1 MLESKYVDVS
11 KLTFETT
18 KKFRKYLKRLIELGG
33 SDVHLKAGS
42 VVRGRVHG
50 EIIPLSS
57 EVITRQEALTLAKE
71 LLRTRF
77 DELVENKDIDFT
89 YIYNEQIRFRGN
101 LFFQI
106 NGISGVFRVIPTDIK
121 SIDELGLPLTLHKIT
136 QIPRG
141 LVLVTG
147 VTGSG
152 KSTTLA
158 ALIDEINS
166 TRKEHIITIED
177 PVEFV
182 HQDKKSIIN
191 QRNIGQDAKSF
202 SRALKAALREDPD
215 VILVG
220 EMRDLE
226 TIEMALHAAETGH
239 LVFSTLHT
247 LDAKETINRIVSVF
261 PPEEQNRIRM
271 ILASVLEAVISQRLV
286 RKKSGG
292 RIAAVELL
300 LKTKRIESII
310 AEGRDLEITEAI
322 EEGKIYGMQTFD
334 QALLDL
340 YKRGLIDMDTALE
353 NATSPSDM
361 KLAIK
366 GIVTSSAQE
375 VQNVNVKLD
384 DGIIDLKEEP

>member
-1 MLESKYVDVS
+1 MIESKYVNLEE
-11 KLTFETT
+11 LTFETT
-18 KKFRKYLKRLIELGG
+18 KKFRKYLKRLIDLGG

-42 VVRGRVHG
+42 IVRGRVNG

-57 EVITRQEALTLAKE
+57 EVISKEEALTLAKE

-89 YIYNEQIRFRGN
+89 YIYDEHIRFRVN

-106 NGISGVFRVIPTDIK
+106 NGVSGVFRIIPTQIK
-121 SIDELGLPLTLHKIT
+121 TIAELGLPSTLHKIT

-158 ALIDEINS
+158 AIIDEINA

-182 HQDKKSIIN
+182 HEDKKSIIN

-202 SRALKAALREDPD
+202 SRALRAALREDPD

-261 PPEEQNRIRM
+261 PAEEQNRIRM
-271 ILASVLEAVISQRLV
+271 ILASVLESVISQRLV
-286 RKKSGG
+286 KKKGGG
-292 RIAAVELL
+292 RIAACEILL
-300 LKTKRIESII
+300 HTKRIETII
-310 AEGRDLEITEAI
+310 AEGRDLELTEAI

-340 YKRGLIDMDTALE
+340 YRRGLIDEETAID
-353 NATSPSDM
+353 NATSSSDM

-366 GIVTSSAQE
+366 GILASTKESVDI
-375 VQNVNVKLD
+375 KPDID
-384 DGIIDLKEEP
+384 DGVIDLKLDT

>member
-1 MLESKYVDVS
+1 MNKSKYVNIEE
-11 KLTFETT
+11 LTFETT
-18 KKFRKYLKRLIELGG
+18 RKFRKYLKRLIELGG

-42 VVRGRVHG
+42 IVRGRVNG

-57 EVITRQEALTLAKE
+57 EVISKEEALTLAKE

-89 YIYNEQIRFRGN
+89 YIYDEHTRFRVN

-106 NGISGVFRVIPTDIK
+106 NGVSGVFRIIPTQIK
-121 SIDELGLPLTLHKIT
+121 SIDELGLPIVLHKVT

-158 ALIDEINS
+158 AMIDEINT

-182 HQDKKSIIN
+182 HEDKKSIVN

-202 SRALKAALREDPD
+202 ARALRAALREDPD

-261 PPEEQNRIRM
+261 PAEEQNRIRM

-286 RKKSGG
+286 KKKGGG
-292 RIAAVELL
+292 RIAACEILL
-300 LKTKRIESII
+300 HTKRIETII
-310 AEGRDLEITEAI
+310 AEGRDLELTEAL
-322 EEGKIYGMQTFD
+322 EEGRIYGMQTFD

-340 YKRGLIDMDTALE
+340 YKKGLIDEETAIE
-353 NATSPSDM
+353 NATSSSDM
-361 KLAIK
+361 KLALK
-366 GIVTSSAQE
+366 GIIANTKGSADIKPDIDDGVIE
-375 VQNVNVKLD
+375 LKLD
-384 DGIIDLKEEP
+384 T